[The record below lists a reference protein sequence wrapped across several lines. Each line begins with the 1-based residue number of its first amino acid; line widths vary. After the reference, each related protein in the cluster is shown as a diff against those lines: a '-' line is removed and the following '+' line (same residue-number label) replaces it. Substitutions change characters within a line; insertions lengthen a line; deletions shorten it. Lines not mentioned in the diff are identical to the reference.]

1 MCGSTLI
8 LFQAPAIILGQGS
21 SFASCSVGV
30 FNNLKYRCKPLAYMV
45 FLWVP
50 VNFCH
55 PLARNARESNMSWMK
70 KTQNKPK
77 KKEKKPKPHNQPEES
92 PFCSFWIWLLLFIF
106 PLLVSEETVHNELLF
121 TISMPLGIFIVVY
134 CVHPKTVSFSARRA
148 LA

>member
-70 KTQNKPK
+70 KPKTNQK
-77 KKEKKPKPHNQPEES
+77 KKKKNPNPTTNPKNPPFAHFES
-92 PFCSFWIWLLLFIF
+92 DFFCSFSHFLYQKRQCTMNYCLPFPCHLGFLLLFTVF
-106 PLLVSEETVHNELLF
+106 TPRLSLFQLEE
-121 TISMPLGIFIVVY
+121 P
-134 CVHPKTVSFSARRA
+134 
-148 LA
+148 